1 MSLDDS
7 DLSFSPLSQ
16 AAFAAAMRALG
27 LSPADGP
34 FAVAVSGG
42 VDSMALVLLAAAYAP
57 VLALTVDH
65 GLRSES
71 RKEAL
76 RVQAFLKGR
85 GIAHR
90 ILTLSPSDWPPGHG
104 SLEARARLAR
114 YATLEEA
121 ATAAGIRHLLLAHTR
136 EDQAE
141 TVLLRLLAGS
151 GLEGLAAMAA
161 SAPPLVV
168 PDGPMRHRP
177 LLGVSRAHL
186 RPVVRQAGWEP
197 VVDPMNRDTRFARVA
212 VRQWLAGAPGG
223 EQAIRRISVVARKLA
238 RAQAALDRAIDRCLD
253 RAVRLNEAGFAWLD
267 PRSLSAVEEELRVR
281 ALSRLVQHLGGAAF
295 APREKA
301 VARLLASL
309 ARPDFPGATL
319 AGVWFRPQR
328 DRVLVCREPAMVSS
342 AVSLRPGRAVRWD
355 GRFVAQAPEGLE
367 PGWTIGPLGAHWR
380 ESVRAAFGR
389 RGEAALQAVPG
400 AVRPAL
406 ACLRD
411 QRGTLRLIAGMPQTA
426 GDAGGVAIVWA
437 PLRPLFRDR
446 QSLSA

>member
-1 MSLDDS
+1 MSLDDGH
-7 DLSFSPLSQ
+7 LSSSPLSQ
-16 AAFAAAMRALG
+16 AAFAAAMRGLG

-65 GLRSES
+65 GLRPES
-71 RKEAL
+71 RQEAR
-76 RVQAFLKGR
+76 RVQAFLKRR

-90 ILTLSPSDWPPGHG
+90 ILTLSRSDWPSGQG

-114 YATLEEA
+114 YAALEEA
-121 ATAAGIRHLLLAHTR
+121 AAAAGIRHLLLAHTR

-177 LLGVSRAHL
+177 LLGVARARLH
-186 RPVVRQAGWEP
+186 PMIRQAGWEP
-197 VVDPMNRDTRFARVA
+197 VIDPMNRDRRFARVA
-212 VRQWLAGAPGG
+212 VRQWLNGVPGG
-223 EQAIRRISVVARKLA
+223 EQAIRRISAVARKLA
-238 RAQAALDRAIDRCLD
+238 RAQAALDRAIDSHLD
-253 RAVRLNEAGFAWLD
+253 QAVRLSEAGFVWLD
-267 PRSLSAVEEELRVR
+267 VRSLLAADEELRLR
-281 ALSRLVQHLGGAAF
+281 ALSRLVQHVGGAAF

-309 ARPDFPGATL
+309 ARPDFSGATL
-319 AGVWFRPQR
+319 AGVWFRPER
-328 DRVLVCREPAMVSS
+328 GRVLVCREPAMVSP
-342 AVSLRPGRAVRWD
+342 AVSLRPGRTVRWD
-355 GRFVAQAPEGLE
+355 GRFVARAPEGRE
-367 PGWTIGPLGAHWR
+367 TGWTIGPLGAHWR
-380 ESVRAAFGR
+380 GPVRAAFGR
-389 RGEAALQAVPG
+389 EGETALQAVPG
-400 AVRPAL
+400 SVRPAL
-406 ACLRD
+406 ACVRD
-411 QRGTLRLIAGMPQTA
+411 QRGVLRLIAGIPQAA
-426 GDAGGVAIVWA
+426 GDAEGIAVTWA